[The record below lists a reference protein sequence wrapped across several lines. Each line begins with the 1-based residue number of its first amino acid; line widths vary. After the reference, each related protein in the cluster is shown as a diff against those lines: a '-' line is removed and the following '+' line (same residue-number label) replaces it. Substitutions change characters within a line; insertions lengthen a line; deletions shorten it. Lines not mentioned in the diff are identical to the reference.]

1 MGGSK
6 IFFILVVVA
15 FAYTL
20 LISGPGCAS
29 DDSAPVGICQLM
41 VHGANCPNLLTSFA
55 LPFFAIFVG
64 LLVLPSWPVAAG
76 PSFRVLK
83 PPR

>member
-1 MGGSK
+1 MGRAK
-6 IFFILVVVA
+6 IFLILVVAA
-15 FAYTL
+15 FAFAL

-29 DDSAPVGICQLM
+29 DDFALAGICQIM

-55 LPFFAIFVG
+55 VPFFALFVG
-64 LLVLPSWPVAAG
+64 LLVLPTWPVAAA